1 MLTVTAR
8 PLRLKCDYANP
19 NHVLDAETGSMPS
32 VPRGAALVVQV
43 GLFARNAIVA
53 DTSNLDSATLKIRA
67 LTESNGV
74 LTIGAVQASSA
85 VAAGDIV
92 DITEA
97 QWNAGTHQHAEFELT
112 SAQLNLAAGTYWLV
126 LAGQTTAG
134 ETITIGVGRFRIV
147 DVGLTD
153 DAAEA
158 PEFLPSDG
166 PTCKR
171 GSVTLSTNDETKA
184 VAFTTAFAAAPSLV
198 LVTLHAPSSGFVI
211 GAQVDADPTA
221 AGFTAR
227 FAAPIPATGYK
238 LKWLAIL

>member
-1 MLTVTAR
+1 MPTITAR

-32 VPRGAALVVQV
+32 VPRGAALAVQL

-74 LTIGAVQASSA
+74 LTIGAVQVSA
-85 VAAGDIV
+85 AAAAGDID

-97 QWNAGTHQHAEFELT
+97 QWNAGTHQHAEFPLT

-134 ETITIGVGRFRIV
+134 ETITFGVGRIRIV

-153 DAAEA
+153 EEAEA

-171 GSVTLSTNDETKA
+171 GSVTLTTNDETKA
-184 VAFTTAFAAAPSLV
+184 VAFTTAFASPPSV
-198 LVTLHAPSSGFVI
+198 VNVTLLGP
-211 GAQVDADPTA
+211 A
-221 AGFTAR
+221 AGFLIAWQIDGEPTAEGFTVR
-227 FAAPIPATGYK
+227 LGAPIPAAGYK
-238 LKWLAIL
+238 LKWVAML